1 MIQLDWCQVNLLWP
15 GIRPDSF
22 PPPHSPAIELE
33 MYHITIEGGWMEGR
47 STSWLANT
55 FTWTTGSDPEWE
67 MYIHNN
73 YNKVKP
79 NIHGSGVSSLCV
91 PQGAGE
97 LPRRPAMS
105 HGTEHQYFRIT
116 ALWCVCVYAY
126 SAALYPSCHLH
137 SLSPTAVRRPAAAQ
151 YRAYM
156 HVCVCPLSWR
166 NTWKGLVSPCFVA
179 TALSGPKKDRSR
191 GQRGHVSSFLSSP
204 S

>member
-1 MIQLDWCQVNLLWP
+1 
-15 GIRPDSF
+15 
-22 PPPHSPAIELE
+22 
-33 MYHITIEGGWMEGR
+33 
-47 STSWLANT
+47 
-55 FTWTTGSDPEWE
+55 

-116 ALWCVCVYAY
+116 ALWCVCVCVCLCLLCRLA
-126 SAALYPSCHLH
+126 SPSCHLH
-137 SLSPTAVRRPAAAQ
+137 SPSPTAVRRPAAAQ
-151 YRAYM
+151 YHGYM
-156 HVCVCPLSWR
+156 RVCMCPLSWR

-179 TALSGPKKDRSR
+179 TALSGPMEDWSR